1 MRRSF
6 RGIAD
11 MILTISAVVC
21 LSLLIGLPYIID
33 IIMIVFLNCSMSVA
47 IIINAVHRFI
57 YACPYRSPL
66 YHVRTLGT
74 ADIIFTVHVTV
85 RLGCKAL
92 RPIGYVLIYIALQ
105 YIHTSLEYIEMKI
118 KYSKK
123 RSILC

>member
-1 MRRSF
+1 
-6 RGIAD
+6 

-92 RPIGYVLIYIALQ
+92 RPIGYVLVHCSTVHTYKSR
-105 YIHTSLEYIEMKI
+105 IHRNENKI
-118 KYSKK
+118 Q
-123 RSILC
+123 